1 MAIRRCPYCKAIIDE
16 SQKYCNNCGTQ
27 LLFPEDEL
35 VEEDIKGEKLVDE
48 DFKDSEEEFEE
59 SLEPS
64 GEDEPQKEEIDL
76 EKVLEGGAA
85 FPGEDEVEAEQVDID
100 EEFKKE
106 IAEKEPFGKPVKE
119 PIPARVPPP
128 PVFEPPPVAA
138 PVPALKRA
146 APAPAPPPIKPAPT
160 VSEPA
165 KPAPIQ
171 ADLSK
176 PAVPKTAPVKLVP
189 PKPAPPK
196 PEPAVEEE
204 PVAEKPKRRLR
215 QPPAPKTPVIEEREV
230 QAIAADEPPDEA
242 EADAPL
248 DEELESDEENAD
260 KSDPDTREEIVRL
273 IAALEKKQKKLSLT
287 RDEEKLLAP
296 LEEAS
301 SLQPWSDLS
310 KSGASTD
317 IVEEEAEEK
326 TAEKAESRNFVPG
339 DTMDFE
345 EEVMTRAE
353 KMAPTRSTI
362 GIPER
367 VTKDKSGFL
376 FDKEE
381 MAKVKTDELGI
392 PRYEIEQAEE
402 DVSEA
407 EEEHAEPEERPVEVP
422 RTRLGF
428 FGRLTALVF
437 DLIFIALVWMG
448 TVWGAALMMDAPVRS
463 LVRAVPLPLGGLF
476 LILLAGYFF
485 LFFFFLGETLGGR
498 MAAPRD

>member
-27 LLFPEDEL
+27 LLFPEDDL
-35 VEEDIKGEKLVDE
+35 VEEDIKGEKIVDE
-48 DFKDSEEEFEE
+48 DFKDAEEEFEE
-59 SLEPS
+59 SLEPA
-64 GEDEPQKEEIDL
+64 GEEDAPKEEIDL
-76 EKVLEGGAA
+76 EGVLEGEVA
-85 FPGEDEVEAEQVDID
+85 FPGEDEVEAEQVEIE
-100 EEFKKE
+100 EEFKE
-106 IAEKEPFGKPVKE
+106 EVAEKLPVVAAPKKPVTG
-119 PIPARVPPP
+119 PIPPARTLAPVPPP
-128 PVFEPPPVAA
+128 AK
-138 PVPALKRA
+138 PALPSIR
-146 APAPAPPPIKPAPT
+146 PAPT

-165 KPAPIQ
+165 RPAPVQ
-171 ADLSK
+171 PELSK
-176 PAVPKTAPVKLVP
+176 PVIPKTAPIKLVP
-189 PKPAPPK
+189 PKLAPPK
-196 PEPAVEEE
+196 PESAIEEE
-204 PVAEKPKRRLR
+204 PVAEKPKKRLR
-215 QPPAPKTPVIEEREV
+215 QPPAPKTPVVEEREV

-242 EADAPL
+242 EEDAPI
-248 DEELESDEENAD
+248 DEEIDSVDEDAD

-301 SLQPWSDLS
+301 NSQPWSDLS
-310 KSGASTD
+310 PSNASTD
-317 IVEEEAEEK
+317 IFEEEAEEK
-326 TAEKAESRNFVPG
+326 VAEKAESRNFAPG

-345 EEVMTRAE
+345 EEVMSRSE

-376 FDKEE
+376 FDKAE

-392 PRYEIEQAEE
+392 PRYEIEQVEE
-402 DVSEA
+402 EASEA
-407 EEEHAEPEERPVEVP
+407 EEERAEFEERPVEVP

-448 TVWGAALMMDAPVRS
+448 TVWGAALMMDVPVRS

-476 LILLAGYFF
+476 LVLLAGYFF